1 MLSAS
6 LIPDRPMAGD
16 TVYLCEKPSQARDI
30 ARILGATHKTKH
42 YLAGSGV
49 TVTWCFGHLLEM
61 AAPDCYGDEY
71 KRWSLDTLPI
81 IPDPWRLDVRPKVKA
96 QYNAIEQLLGKAR
109 HVVVA
114 TDADREGETIA
125 RELLDRCAYRGR
137 ISRLWLSALDDASI
151 RKALGRLKDG
161 AETEALYH
169 AGLGRA
175 RADWLVG
182 MNLTRAYTAMARSQG
197 HDRHPGTVSLQH

>member
-137 ISRLWLSALDDASI
+137 ISRL
-151 RKALGRLKDG
+151 
-161 AETEALYH
+161 
-169 AGLGRA
+169 
-175 RADWLVG
+175 
-182 MNLTRAYTAMARSQG
+182 
-197 HDRHPGTVSLQH
+197 